1 MKPIQK
7 VLMTILWGLTVLI
20 MVSVIGAGL
29 WKKRADEFNHPLEPA
44 AATSQPTIIGPA
56 PAFELVD
63 QDNKPVSK
71 ESLAGKVWIADFVF
85 THCAGPCPRMTSQMA
100 GLSKEIPASVQLITF
115 SVDPDRDTPAVLKEY
130 AKRFEADESRWRFL
144 TGPEKTIFAAA
155 HGMMLSAE
163 PKNDKGAI
171 LHSTRFVLIDA
182 EGNIRNTY
190 ESGDEARMAALK
202 KDASDLASG
211 AAEKH

>member
-29 WKKRADEFNHPLEPA
+29 WKKRADEFNHPLELA
-44 AATSQPTIIGPA
+44 AASQPATIGPA

-63 QDNKPVSK
+63 QDNKPVTK

-144 TGPEKTIFAAA
+144 TGSEKVIFDAA

-163 PKNDKGAI
+163 PKNDKCGI
-171 LHSTRFVLIDA
+171 LHSTRFVLIDG

-190 ESGDEARMAALK
+190 ESTDDARMAALK
-202 KDASDLASG
+202 KDAADLASG